1 MSSTETIFRAFV
13 ASPTDVCEERAILEE
28 VVREFNITWSE
39 NFRVR
44 IELLKWETHTYP
56 AAGDSPQ
63 GVINRQIGDD
73 YDLFIGIM
81 WHRFGTPTEEF
92 GSGTE
97 EEFSRAWARFKND
110 PGSLDIMFYFKDAP
124 VSPSQLD
131 LPQLDAVRKFK
142 AQLGDEGVYYWSFN
156 EPTQFAEF

>member
-1 MSSTETIFRAFV
+1 MSSTETVFRAFV
-13 ASPTDVCEERAILEE
+13 ASATDVSEERAILED
-28 VVREFNITWSE
+28 VIREFNITWSE

-56 AAGDSPQ
+56 SAGEYAQ
-63 GVINRQIGDD
+63 GVINRQIGEH

-81 WHRFGTPTEEF
+81 WHRFGTSTQEF

-97 EEFSRAWARFKND
+97 EEFRRAWTRFREQ
-110 PGSLDIMFYFKDAP
+110 PTSLDIMFYFKDAP

-131 LPQLDAVRKFK
+131 LEQM
-142 AQLGDEGVYYWSFN
+142 
-156 EPTQFAEF
+156 

>member
-13 ASPTDVCEERAILEE
+13 ASPTDVSEERAILEE

-39 NFRVR
+39 NVRVR

-56 AAGDSPQ
+56 AAGDCPQ

-81 WHRFGTPTEEF
+81 WHGFGTARKEFASVTEEQ
-92 GSGTE
+92 
-97 EEFSRAWARFKND
+97 FSWA
-110 PGSLDIMFYFKDAP
+110 
-124 VSPSQLD
+124 
-131 LPQLDAVRKFK
+131 
-142 AQLGDEGVYYWSFN
+142 
-156 EPTQFAEF
+156 